1 MKLRLLMISGDRAA
15 LKPGP
20 TQRRL
25 MQLAERVEELHVVVP
40 APHHRQQLGPNVF
53 VYGSGG
59 SSRPGQWV
67 QTVRRARRL
76 IREHRCNVATAQ
88 DPFELGTAAYLACMG
103 TGAKL
108 HLQDHGAFLGNPL
121 FPTISTRRRM
131 QYMLG
136 KWLVKRAARVR
147 TVSERGRRGLVAV
160 GVSAG
165 RVDVVPIP
173 ADVAALSDI
182 AATRSYESGGTSLL
196 YVGRLEPEKGV
207 DVLIRSLQP
216 GWQLTVAGAGSM
228 EAELRS
234 LADRTGASVSFV
246 GFQQDL
252 RPLLAAADVAVVP
265 SLSEGWG
272 LAAIEA
278 AASGLPVVMTD
289 TGCAGELLVDDESA
303 LVVHPGDADA
313 LRAAIARLVSDGNL
327 RASIGKAG
335 AAAASVLPNS
345 PALFDAAAESY
356 AACL

>member
-1 MKLRLLMISGDRAA
+1 MKLRLLMVSGDRAC

-67 QTVRRARRL
+67 QTVRRARRI
-76 IREHRCNVATAQ
+76 IRDHRCNVATTQ
-88 DPFELGTAAYLACMG
+88 DPFELGKAAYLAAMG

-131 QYMLG
+131 QYILG
-136 KWLVKRAARVR
+136 KWLVRRAARVR
-147 TVSERGRRGLVAV
+147 TVSERGKRGLLAA
-160 GVSAG
+160 GVLAD
-165 RVDVVPIP
+165 RIDVVPIP
-173 ADVAALSDI
+173 ADVTSLSSLALERRYDGS
-182 AATRSYESGGTSLL
+182 GTSLL
-196 YVGRLEPEKGV
+196 YVGRLEREKGV

-216 GWQLTVAGAGSM
+216 GWDLTVVGAGSM
-228 EAELRS
+228 EGDLRS
-234 LADRTGASVSFV
+234 LAEHVGASVSFV

-252 RPLLAAADVAVVP
+252 RSYLAAADIAVVP

-289 TGCAGELLVDDESA
+289 TGCAGELLVDGVSA
-303 LVVHPGDADA
+303 LVVPPGDAVA
-313 LRAAIARLVSDGNL
+313 L
-327 RASIGKAG
+327 RASIERLLSDPGLRQSIGRAG
-335 AAAASVLPNS
+335 AAATSKLPGS
-345 PALFDAAAESY
+345 AALFDAAAESY
-356 AACL
+356 SACL

>member
-25 MQLAERVEELHVVVP
+25 MQLSERLDELHIVVP
-40 APHHRQQLGPNVF
+40 APHHRQQLGPNVY

-88 DPFELGTAAYLACMG
+88 DPFELGKAAYLACIG

-147 TVSERGRRGLVAV
+147 TVSERGRRGLVAA
-160 GVSAG
+160 GVADS
-165 RVDVVPIP
+165 RIDVVPIP
-173 ADVAALSDI
+173 ADVAAFTVVASD
-182 AATRSYESGGTSLL
+182 RSYSGVGTSLL
-196 YVGRLEPEKGV
+196 YVGRLEREKGV

-228 EAELRS
+228 EGELRS
-234 LADRTGASVSFV
+234 LADRTGASVDFV
-246 GFQQDL
+246 GFQQDI

-289 TGCAGELLVDDESA
+289 TGCAGELLLDGESA
-303 LVVHPGDADA
+303 LVVRPGDADA
-313 LRAAIARLVSDGNL
+313 LRSAIGRLMSDENL

-335 AAAASVLPNS
+335 AAAASTLPDS
-345 PALFDAAAESY
+345 ATLFDAAAKSY